1 MENRKTQILNLTLD
15 LIRDKGFVAISYDD
29 ISKQLGITK
38 ASIHYHFEKKE
49 DLAIAVADR
58 IQLNLQNVFV
68 SLDSAPT
75 SVKEKIMKFIATRV
89 EQGGNGICPISSLQ
103 TDYESLPEVVRQK
116 VQEISQ
122 LELSV
127 LIEILKGEYEE
138 DQAESLAFAILS
150 CLKGALQY
158 KRVLGKDIL
167 PQVIYQINRLI

>member
-1 MENRKTQILNLTLD
+1 MENRKTQIVNLTLD

-68 SLDSAPT
+68 SLDSTPT

-138 DQAESLAFAILS
+138 DHAESLAFAILS